1 MTWPL
6 RRALRLCSFTLR
18 IWTNTDLLH
27 KNISQY
33 ASLGKNLVMTE
44 FRILYLNVKCI
55 DTCSAI
61 FTRHD
66 EFTSELRGLIA

>member
-6 RRALRLCSFTLR
+6 RRAHRLCSFTLR

-27 KNISQY
+27 KNISQW
-33 ASLGKNLVMTE
+33 ARLGKNLVMTE

-55 DTCSAI
+55 DSCSAI
-61 FTRHD
+61 FMRND
-66 EFTSELRGLIA
+66 EFTSELMDLIA